1 MMLIVACLAS
11 GVVDQMPVNK
21 WDLNSTCLLSTLSLY
36 LLHSV
41 FVPTYMCVS
50 VFVCKSLWVCVCDCV
65 TGGRPVGGK
74 MQEVCLSVSTCIR
87 RSMFFPFKGEV
98 SCVCM
103 CVRACVFMY
112 VADHV
117 GRLTSRNPCSKNRH
131 CVFPALAHHYHRTH
145 THAYTDHCPILFS
158 LAGFLNA
165 YPCASGCQ
173 DVSLWLSWENL
184 LSGSKLENTNRRG
197 VTASSQL
204 CHFFWPH

>member
-1 MMLIVACLAS
+1 MMLTVACLAS

-36 LLHSV
+36 LLHSSLSPSICV
-41 FVPTYMCVS
+41 WVCLFVR
-50 VFVCKSLWVCVCDCV
+50 VCGCVCDCV
-65 TGGRPVGGK
+65 TGGRLVGGK

-112 VADHV
+112 VADHA

-145 THAYTDHCPILFS
+145 THTHTRIIALFSFPLQVSSTPILVPPAVKMFHCDCHERTCS
-158 LAGFLNA
+158 LGAN
-165 YPCASGCQ
+165 
-173 DVSLWLSWENL
+173 
-184 LSGSKLENTNRRG
+184 
-197 VTASSQL
+197 
-204 CHFFWPH
+204 